1 MWAGSYVCSFFLSQ
15 VSGMRE
21 DGVDL
26 EDPMIES
33 YSCEYNYVVQVFSKN
48 IFLQLCGYGQ

>member
-1 MWAGSYVCSFFLSQ
+1 
-15 VSGMRE
+15 MRE

-26 EDPMIES
+26 EDTIIES
-33 YSCEYNYVVQVFSKN
+33 CSCEYNYVVQVFSKN